1 MDVDEDAHE
10 DAHAHEDED
19 EHPELSS
26 VTRNPAEKARFACRV
41 LFTGVA

>member
-1 MDVDEDAHE
+1 MDMDEDE
-10 DAHAHEDED
+10 DAHEDED